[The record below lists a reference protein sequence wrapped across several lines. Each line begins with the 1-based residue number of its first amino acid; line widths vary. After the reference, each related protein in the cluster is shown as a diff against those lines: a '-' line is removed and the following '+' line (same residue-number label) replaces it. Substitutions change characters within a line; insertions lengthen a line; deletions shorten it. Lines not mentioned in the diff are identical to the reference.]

1 MKKNKLVSIL
11 AGVMAVLMV
20 LSLVTGAL
28 FTLLG

>member
-28 FTLLG
+28 ITLFG